1 MNRCLILALASVV
14 TCASMSGDVHAR
26 NLFNRQV
33 EAPPAIEALPMPP
46 AVGQQNYY
54 APAQSMPYQSVQ
66 KMPYQASQK
75 GVYQKASVATCVRYV
90 QHHPRRKTCCDCG
103 PSFQTVI
110 SVVDPKTCCPIDVP
124 VCLPACCQGYPQSDG
139 RAGIFGRG
147 ITNFCWGCGYRVRV
161 VVGHRGDVTVHY
173 YGA

>member
-1 MNRCLILALASVV
+1 MIRRFVCTLAATVLLAGL
-14 TCASMSGDVHAR
+14 TTDVAAR

-33 EAPPAIEALPMPP
+33 EAPPSIETLPYPTM
-46 AVGQQNYY
+46 
-54 APAQSMPYQSVQ
+54 PAQPSYYSPSQQ
-66 KMPYQASQK
+66 MPYQASQKMPFQAMQK

-90 QHHPRRKTCCDCG
+90 QHHPLRKNCCNCG
-103 PSFQTVI
+103 PSYQTVL

-124 VCLPACCQGYPQSDG
+124 VCLPACCTGYPHSDG
-139 RAGIFGRG
+139 RGGLFGRG

-161 VVGHRGDVTVHY
+161 VVSHHGDVTVHY